1 MSTDISSTMGAIY
14 IGATVATAFWGIT
27 AMQSMTYFSRFP
39 NDWWFYRCAVGLLWI
54 VDTLYLIFCAHAL
67 YYYLIKNFANPQA
80 LTTIVWSFKTD
91 IMFLGLLILLVDIV
105 YAVRIWMLGRFFHK
119 TVPWLI
125 AVVIAATTAVVIN
138 EIHAIFTIKT
148 YQDAA
153 KVSKSIEALLGTTA
167 GVDILI
173 CGAMSY
179 YLLKSRSVSNFSSTS
194 KPLLVLSRFVVV
206 SGLATTICALTILIT
221 VSIFFSCPGS
231 RPPDARI
238 LQFVAIPGSL
248 VSTGI
253 ATPLPRVYLNSLLAM
268 LNMRNSHQENI
279 VISSSGGGGSLPSTA
294 LASMRFK
301 ARSTV
306 ATDIQTQEQDISVPM
321 ADLRSSRS
329 SVEPTHVPDIKAR
342 GLDSPC

>member
-1 MSTDISSTMGAIY
+1 MGAIY

-39 NDWWFYRCAVGLLWI
+39 NDWWFYRFAVGLLWI

-125 AVVIAATTAVVIN
+125 AVVIAGTTAVVIN

-148 YQDAA
+148 YQDSV

-179 YLLKSRSVSNFSSTS
+179 YLLKSRSISNFSRSS

-221 VSIFFSCPGS
+221 
-231 RPPDARI
+231 
-238 LQFVAIPGSL
+238 FVGIPGSL
-248 VSTGI
+248 VATGI

-279 VISSSGGGGSLPSTA
+279 VISSSGGGGSLPSTV

-301 ARSTV
+301 SRNTA
-306 ATDIQTQEQDISVPM
+306 ATDIQSQEQDISVPM
-321 ADLRSSRS
+321 ADLRTSRS
-329 SVEPTHVPDIKAR
+329 SVEPTTIPDVKPRA
-342 GLDSPC
+342 LDSPC

>member
-39 NDWWFYRCAVGLLWI
+39 NDWWFYRFAVGLLWI

-67 YYYLIKNFANPQA
+67 YYYLIENFANPQA

-91 IMFLGLLILLVDIV
+91 IMFLGLLILLVDMWEPFVLRLTSANLSASV

-125 AVVIAATTAVVIN
+125 AVVIAGTTAVVIN

-148 YQDAA
+148 YQDST

-179 YLLKSRSVSNFSSTS
+179 YLLKSRSVSNFSRSS

-221 VSIFFSCPGS
+221 
-231 RPPDARI
+231 
-238 LQFVAIPGSL
+238 FVGIPGSL
-248 VSTGI
+248 VATGI

-279 VISSSGGGGSLPSTA
+279 VISSSGGGGSLPSTV

-301 ARSTV
+301 SRNTA
-306 ATDIQTQEQDISVPM
+306 ATDVQTQEQDISVPM
-321 ADLRSSRS
+321 ADLRTSRS
-329 SVEPTHVPDIKAR
+329 SVEPTHVPDVKAR
-342 GLDSPC
+342 ALDSPC

>member
-39 NDWWFYRCAVGLLWI
+39 NDWWFYRFAVGLLWI

-221 VSIFFSCPGS
+221 
-231 RPPDARI
+231 
-238 LQFVAIPGSL
+238 FVAIPGSL
-248 VSTGI
+248 VATGI

-268 LNMRNSHQENI
+268 LNMRNSHHQDNI

-342 GLDSPC
+342 ALDSPC

>member
-39 NDWWFYRCAVGLLWI
+39 NDWWFYRFAVGLLWI

-125 AVVIAATTAVVIN
+125 AVVIAGTTAVVIN

-148 YQDAA
+148 YQDSV

-179 YLLKSRSVSNFSSTS
+179 YLLKSRSISNFSRSS

-221 VSIFFSCPGS
+221 
-231 RPPDARI
+231 
-238 LQFVAIPGSL
+238 FVGIPGSL
-248 VSTGI
+248 VATGI

-279 VISSSGGGGSLPSTA
+279 VISSSGGGGSLPSTV

-301 ARSTV
+301 SRNTA
-306 ATDIQTQEQDISVPM
+306 ATDIQSQEQDISVPM
-321 ADLRSSRS
+321 ADLRTSRS
-329 SVEPTHVPDIKAR
+329 SVEPTTIPDVKPRA
-342 GLDSPC
+342 LDSPC

>member
-39 NDWWFYRCAVGLLWI
+39 NDWWFYRFAVGLLWI

-67 YYYLIKNFANPQA
+67 YYYLIENFANPQA

-125 AVVIAATTAVVIN
+125 AVVIAGTTAVVIN

-148 YQDAA
+148 YQDSA

-179 YLLKSRSVSNFSSTS
+179 YLLKSRSVSNFSRSS

-221 VSIFFSCPGS
+221 
-231 RPPDARI
+231 
-238 LQFVAIPGSL
+238 FVGIPGSL
-248 VSTGI
+248 VATGI

-279 VISSSGGGGSLPSTA
+279 VISSSGGGGSLPSTT

-301 ARSTV
+301 SRNTA

-321 ADLRSSRS
+321 ADLRPSRS
-329 SVEPTHVPDIKAR
+329 SVEPTHVPDVKAR
-342 GLDSPC
+342 ALDSPC